1 MERVRVLDGVVET
14 SLRILCLLNIVGD
27 NLDKDR
33 LVAYDYFSLYYHDVD
48 ANACNLYGEEAYRSF
63 SYLGGNEMIT
73 RALHLLLIFLMIRR
87 PPRSTLFPY
96 TTLFRSHIGTAL
108 FGELKTN
115 GFAAKYVDV
124 AKKVSDYF
132 AEFSTEKLN
141 EFVQLNASRWY
152 RN

>member
-1 MERVRVLDGVVET
+1 MERVKVLDGVVET

-73 RALHLLLIFLMIRR
+73 RALHLLLIKKLIAFDIQ
-87 PPRSTLFPY
+87 SDVVTY
-96 TTLFRSHIGTAL
+96 KTSHIGTAL
-108 FGELKTN
+108 FGELKSN

-124 AKKVSDYF
+124 AKKVSAYF

>member
-73 RALHLLLIFLMIRR
+73 RALHLLLIKKLIAFDIQ
-87 PPRSTLFPY
+87 SDVVTY
-96 TTLFRSHIGTAL
+96 KTSHIGAAL

-115 GFAAKYVDV
+115 VFAAKYVDV
-124 AKKVSDYF
+124 ARKVSSYF
-132 AEFSTEKLN
+132 AEYSTEKLN

>member
-33 LVAYDYFSLYYHDVD
+33 LVAYDYFSLHYHDVD

-73 RALHLLLIFLMIRR
+73 RALHLLLIKKLIAFDIQ
-87 PPRSTLFPY
+87 SDVVTY
-96 TTLFRSHIGTAL
+96 KTSHIGTAL

-115 GFAAKYVDV
+115 GFAANYVDV
-124 AKKVSDYF
+124 ARKVSSYF

-152 RN
+152 SN

>member
-14 SLRILCLLNIVGD
+14 SLRILCLLNVVGD

-48 ANACNLYGEEAYRSF
+48 ANACNLYGEEAFRSF

-73 RALHLLLIFLMIRR
+73 RALHLLLIKKLIAFDIQ
-87 PPRSTLFPY
+87 SDVVTY
-96 TTLFRSHIGTAL
+96 KTSHIGTAL

-115 GFAAKYVDV
+115 GFAAKYVEV
-124 AKKVSDYF
+124 AKKVSTYF
-132 AEFSTEKLN
+132 AEYSTGKLN

>member
-73 RALHLLLIFLMIRR
+73 RALHLLLIKKLIAFDIQ
-87 PPRSTLFPY
+87 SDVVIYKT
-96 TTLFRSHIGTAL
+96 SHIGTAL

-124 AKKVSDYF
+124 AKKVSAYF
-132 AEFSTEKLN
+132 AEYSTEKLN

-152 RN
+152 SN

>member
-73 RALHLLLIFLMIRR
+73 RALHLLLIKKLIAFDIQ
-87 PPRSTLFPY
+87 SDVVTY
-96 TTLFRSHIGTAL
+96 KTSHIGTTL
-108 FGELKTN
+108 FCELKTN

-124 AKKVSDYF
+124 AKKVSAYF

>member
-14 SLRILCLLNIVGD
+14 SLRILCLLNVVGD
-27 NLDKDR
+27 NLDRDR
-33 LVAYDYFSLYYHDVD
+33 LVAYDYFSLYYHDVAAD
-48 ANACNLYGEEAYRSF
+48 ACNLYGEEAYRSF

-73 RALHLLLIFLMIRR
+73 RALHLLLIKKLIAFDIQ
-87 PPRSTLFPY
+87 SDVVTY
-96 TTLFRSHIGTAL
+96 KTSHIGTAL

-115 GFAAKYVDV
+115 GFAANYVDV
-124 AKKVSDYF
+124 ARKVSSYF

-152 RN
+152 SN

>member
-48 ANACNLYGEEAYRSF
+48 ANACNLYGEETYRSF

-73 RALHLLLIFLMIRR
+73 RALHLLLIKKLIAFDIQ
-87 PPRSTLFPY
+87 SDVVTY
-96 TTLFRSHIGTAL
+96 KTSHIGTAL
-108 FGELKTN
+108 FDELKSN

-124 AKKVSDYF
+124 AKKVSAYF

>member
-48 ANACNLYGEEAYRSF
+48 ANACNLYGEEAFRSF

-73 RALHLLLIFLMIRR
+73 RALHLLLIKKLIAFDIQ
-87 PPRSTLFPY
+87 SDVVTY
-96 TTLFRSHIGTAL
+96 KTSHIGTAL

-124 AKKVSDYF
+124 AKKVSAYF
-132 AEFSTEKLN
+132 AEYSTEKIN

>member
-63 SYLGGNEMIT
+63 SYLGENEMIT
-73 RALHLLLIFLMIRR
+73 KALHLLLIKKLIAFDIQ
-87 PPRSTLFPY
+87 SDVVTY
-96 TTLFRSHIGTAL
+96 KTSHIGTAL

-124 AKKVSDYF
+124 AKKVSAYF

>member
-14 SLRILCLLNIVGD
+14 SLRILCLLNVVGD

-33 LVAYDYFSLYYHDVD
+33 LVAYDYFSLFYHDVD

-73 RALHLLLIFLMIRR
+73 RALHLLLIKKLIAFDIQ
-87 PPRSTLFPY
+87 SDVVTY
-96 TTLFRSHIGTAL
+96 KTSHIGTAL

>member
-14 SLRILCLLNIVGD
+14 SLRILCLLNVVGR

-63 SYLGGNEMIT
+63 SYLGGNKMIT
-73 RALHLLLIFLMIRR
+73 RALHLLLIKKLIAFDIQ
-87 PPRSTLFPY
+87 SDVVTY
-96 TTLFRSHIGTAL
+96 KTSHIGTAL

-115 GFAAKYVDV
+115 GFAANYVDV
-124 AKKVSDYF
+124 ARKVSSYF
-132 AEFSTEKLN
+132 AEYSTEKLN

-152 RN
+152 SN

>member
-14 SLRILCLLNIVGD
+14 SLRILCMLNVVGD
-27 NLDKDR
+27 NLDRDR
-33 LVAYDYFSLYYHDVD
+33 LVAYDYFSLYYHDVAAD
-48 ANACNLYGEEAYRSF
+48 ACNLYGEEAYRSF

-73 RALHLLLIFLMIRR
+73 RALHLLLIKKLIAFDIQ
-87 PPRSTLFPY
+87 SDVVTY
-96 TTLFRSHIGTAL
+96 KTSHIGTAL

-115 GFAAKYVDV
+115 GFAANYVDV
-124 AKKVSDYF
+124 ARKVSSYF

-152 RN
+152 SN

>member
-14 SLRILCLLNIVGD
+14 SLRILCLLNVVGD

-48 ANACNLYGEEAYRSF
+48 ANACNLYGEEAFRSF

-73 RALHLLLIFLMIRR
+73 RALHLLLIKKLIAFDIQ
-87 PPRSTLFPY
+87 SDVVTY
-96 TTLFRSHIGTAL
+96 KTSHIGTAL

-124 AKKVSDYF
+124 AKKVSAYF
-132 AEFSTEKLN
+132 VEYSTEKLN

>member
-63 SYLGGNEMIT
+63 SYLGGNEIIT
-73 RALHLLLIFLMIRR
+73 RALHLLLIKKLIAFDIQ
-87 PPRSTLFPY
+87 SDVVTY
-96 TTLFRSHIGTAL
+96 KTSHIGTAL
-108 FGELKTN
+108 FGELKAN

-124 AKKVSDYF
+124 AKKVCAFF
-132 AEFSTEKLN
+132 AEYSTEKLN

>member
-14 SLRILCLLNIVGD
+14 SLRILCLLNVVGD

-48 ANACNLYGEEAYRSF
+48 ANACNLYGEEAFRSF

-73 RALHLLLIFLMIRR
+73 RALHLLLIKKLIAFDI
-87 PPRSTLFPY
+87 PSDVVTY
-96 TTLFRSHIGTAL
+96 KTSHIGTAL

-115 GFAAKYVDV
+115 GFAANYVDV
-124 AKKVSDYF
+124 ARKVSSYF

-152 RN
+152 SN

>member
-63 SYLGGNEMIT
+63 CYLGGNEMIT
-73 RALHLLLIFLMIRR
+73 RALHLLLIKKLIAFDIQ
-87 PPRSTLFPY
+87 SDVVTY
-96 TTLFRSHIGTAL
+96 KSSHIGTAL

-124 AKKVSDYF
+124 AKKVSAYF

>member
-14 SLRILCLLNIVGD
+14 SLRILCLLNVVGD

-48 ANACNLYGEEAYRSF
+48 ANACNLCGEEAYRSF

-73 RALHLLLIFLMIRR
+73 RALHLLLIKKLIAFDIQ
-87 PPRSTLFPY
+87 SDVVTY
-96 TTLFRSHIGTAL
+96 KTSHIGTAL

-115 GFAAKYVDV
+115 GFAANYVDV
-124 AKKVSDYF
+124 ARKVSSYF

-152 RN
+152 SN

>member
-14 SLRILCLLNIVGD
+14 SLRILCLLNVVGD

-73 RALHLLLIFLMIRR
+73 RALHLLLIKKLISFDIQ
-87 PPRSTLFPY
+87 SDVVTY
-96 TTLFRSHIGTAL
+96 KTSHIGTAL

-115 GFAAKYVDV
+115 GFAANYVDV
-124 AKKVSDYF
+124 ARKVSSYF
-132 AEFSTEKLN
+132 ADFSTEKLN

-152 RN
+152 SN

>member
-73 RALHLLLIFLMIRR
+73 RALHLLLIKKLIVFDIQ
-87 PPRSTLFPY
+87 SDVVTY
-96 TTLFRSHIGTAL
+96 KTSHIGTAL

-124 AKKVSDYF
+124 AKKVSAYF

>member
-73 RALHLLLIFLMIRR
+73 RALHLLLIKKLIAFDIQ
-87 PPRSTLFPY
+87 SDVVTY
-96 TTLFRSHIGTAL
+96 KTSHIGTAL
-108 FGELKTN
+108 FGELNTN
-115 GFAAKYVDV
+115 GFDAKYVDV
-124 AKKVSDYF
+124 A
-132 AEFSTEKLN
+132 
-141 EFVQLNASRWY
+141 
-152 RN
+152 

>member
-14 SLRILCLLNIVGD
+14 SLRILCLLNVVGD

-73 RALHLLLIFLMIRR
+73 RALHLLLIKKLIAFDIQ
-87 PPRSTLFPY
+87 SDVVTY
-96 TTLFRSHIGTAL
+96 KTSHIGTAL
-108 FGELKTN
+108 FGELKAN

-124 AKKVSDYF
+124 AKKVCAFF
-132 AEFSTEKLN
+132 AEYSTEKLN
-141 EFVQLNASRWY
+141 EFVQLNASQWY

>member
-14 SLRILCLLNIVGD
+14 SLRILCLLNVVGD

-73 RALHLLLIFLMIRR
+73 RALHLLLIKKLIAFDIQ
-87 PPRSTLFPY
+87 SDVVTY
-96 TTLFRSHIGTAL
+96 KTSHIGTAL
-108 FGELKTN
+108 FGELKAN

-124 AKKVSDYF
+124 AKKVCAFF
-132 AEFSTEKLN
+132 AEYSTEKLN

>member
-48 ANACNLYGEEAYRSF
+48 ANACNLYGEEAFRSF

-73 RALHLLLIFLMIRR
+73 RALHLLLIKKLIVFNIQ
-87 PPRSTLFPY
+87 SDVVTY
-96 TTLFRSHIGTAL
+96 KTSHIGTAL

-124 AKKVSDYF
+124 AKKVSAYF
-132 AEFSTEKLN
+132 AEYSTEKLN

>member
-73 RALHLLLIFLMIRR
+73 RALHLLLIKKLIAFDIQSDVM
-87 PPRSTLFPY
+87 TY
-96 TTLFRSHIGTAL
+96 KTSHIGTTL

-124 AKKVSDYF
+124 AKKVSAYF

>member
-14 SLRILCLLNIVGD
+14 SLRILCLLNVVGHH
-27 NLDKDR
+27 LDKDR

-73 RALHLLLIFLMIRR
+73 RALHLLLIKKLIAFDIQ
-87 PPRSTLFPY
+87 SDVVTY
-96 TTLFRSHIGTAL
+96 KTSHIGTAL
-108 FGELKTN
+108 FGELKAN
-115 GFAAKYVDV
+115 GFATKYVDV
-124 AKKVSDYF
+124 AKKVCAFF
-132 AEFSTEKLN
+132 AEYSTEKLN

>member
-48 ANACNLYGEEAYRSF
+48 AHACNLYGEEAYRSF

-73 RALHLLLIFLMIRR
+73 RALHLLLIKKLIAFDIQ
-87 PPRSTLFPY
+87 SDVVTY
-96 TTLFRSHIGTAL
+96 KTSHIGTAL

-124 AKKVSDYF
+124 AKKVSAYF

>member
-33 LVAYDYFSLYYHDVD
+33 LVAYDYFSLYYHDID
-48 ANACNLYGEEAYRSF
+48 ANACNLYGEETYRSF

-73 RALHLLLIFLMIRR
+73 RALHLLLIKKLIAFDIQ
-87 PPRSTLFPY
+87 SDVVTY
-96 TTLFRSHIGTAL
+96 KTSHIGTAL

-115 GFAAKYVDV
+115 GFAANYVDV
-124 AKKVSDYF
+124 ARKVSAYF
-132 AEFSTEKLN
+132 AEYSTEKLN

-152 RN
+152 SN

>member
-73 RALHLLLIFLMIRR
+73 RALHLLLIKKLIAFDIQ
-87 PPRSTLFPY
+87 SDVVTY
-96 TTLFRSHIGTAL
+96 KTSHIGTAL

-132 AEFSTEKLN
+132 AEFPTEKLN

>member
-14 SLRILCLLNIVGD
+14 SLRILCLLNVVGD

-73 RALHLLLIFLMIRR
+73 RALHLLLIKKLIAFDIQ
-87 PPRSTLFPY
+87 SDVVTY
-96 TTLFRSHIGTAL
+96 KTSHIGTAL

-115 GFAAKYVDV
+115 GFAANYVDV
-124 AKKVSDYF
+124 ARKVSSYF

-152 RN
+152 SN

>member
-1 MERVRVLDGVVET
+1 MERVRILDGVVET
-14 SLRILCLLNIVGD
+14 SLRILCLLNVVGD

-73 RALHLLLIFLMIRR
+73 RALHLLLIKKLIAFDIQ
-87 PPRSTLFPY
+87 SDVVTY
-96 TTLFRSHIGTAL
+96 KTSNIGTAL

-124 AKKVSDYF
+124 AKKVSAYF
-132 AEFSTEKLN
+132 AEYSTEKLN
-141 EFVQLNASRWY
+141 EFVQQNASRWY

>member
-1 MERVRVLDGVVET
+1 MERVRVLAGVVET
-14 SLRILCLLNIVGD
+14 SLRILCLLNVVGD

-73 RALHLLLIFLMIRR
+73 RALHLLLIKKLISFDIQ
-87 PPRSTLFPY
+87 SDVVTY
-96 TTLFRSHIGTAL
+96 KTSHIGTAL

-115 GFAAKYVDV
+115 GFAANYVDV
-124 AKKVSDYF
+124 ARKVSSYF
-132 AEFSTEKLN
+132 ADFSTEKLN

-152 RN
+152 SN

>member
-14 SLRILCLLNIVGD
+14 SLRILCLLNVVGD

-73 RALHLLLIFLMIRR
+73 RALHLLLIKKLIAFDIQ
-87 PPRSTLFPY
+87 SDVVTY
-96 TTLFRSHIGTAL
+96 KTSHIGTAL

-115 GFAAKYVDV
+115 GFAANYVDV
-124 AKKVSDYF
+124 ARKVSSYF
-132 AEFSTEKLN
+132 ADFSTEKLN

-152 RN
+152 SN

>member
-48 ANACNLYGEEAYRSF
+48 ANACNLYGEETYRSF

-73 RALHLLLIFLMIRR
+73 RALHLLLIKKLIAFDIQ
-87 PPRSTLFPY
+87 SDVVTY
-96 TTLFRSHIGTAL
+96 KTSHIGTAL
-108 FGELKTN
+108 FDELNSN

-124 AKKVSDYF
+124 AKKVSAYF

>member
-14 SLRILCLLNIVGD
+14 SLRILCLLNVVGHH
-27 NLDKDR
+27 LDKDR

-73 RALHLLLIFLMIRR
+73 RALHLLLIKKLIAFDIQ
-87 PPRSTLFPY
+87 SDVVTY
-96 TTLFRSHIGTAL
+96 KTSHIGTAL
-108 FGELKTN
+108 FGELKAN

-124 AKKVSDYF
+124 AKKVSAYF
-132 AEFSTEKLN
+132 AEYSTEKLN
-141 EFVQLNASRWY
+141 EFVQQNASRWY

>member
-14 SLRILCLLNIVGD
+14 SLRILCLLNVVGR
-27 NLDKDR
+27 NLDKNR

-63 SYLGGNEMIT
+63 SYLGGNKMIT
-73 RALHLLLIFLMIRR
+73 RALHLLLIKKLIAFDIQ
-87 PPRSTLFPY
+87 SDVVTY
-96 TTLFRSHIGTAL
+96 KTSHIGTAL

-115 GFAAKYVDV
+115 GFAANYVDV
-124 AKKVSDYF
+124 ARKVSSYF
-132 AEFSTEKLN
+132 AEYSTEKLN

-152 RN
+152 SN

>member
-14 SLRILCLLNIVGD
+14 SLRILCLLNVVGHH
-27 NLDKDR
+27 LDKDR

-73 RALHLLLIFLMIRR
+73 RALHLLLIKKLIAFDIQ
-87 PPRSTLFPY
+87 SDVVTY
-96 TTLFRSHIGTAL
+96 KTSHIGTAL
-108 FGELKTN
+108 FGELKVN
-115 GFAAKYVDV
+115 GFAAKYVDA
-124 AKKVSDYF
+124 AKKVSAYF
-132 AEFSTEKLN
+132 AEYSTEKLN